1 MARLMIHRNLLQEL
15 GSLPAATRKKVSEMV
30 DKFHRDSKAPS
41 LHLEPYKEAV
51 DDKVRSV
58 RVDQAYRAIVIAP
71 KQGDTYLLMHVANH
85 DDAYRWCRNKRFE
98 VHQNTGVLQIF
109 DVDEVTAAA
118 NTVAPRYEAAKGY
131 PLQKLS
137 DQELF
142 DAGVPV
148 PLVPAVRAIH
158 SDDALTALQDYLPK
172 DAYQVLF
179 FVAAGMSVDEALS
192 EALGLTDGKEK
203 AAGPGDFRNIE
214 EAGNLDLVFVEGQE
228 ELKQIMAASFDAW
241 RIFLH
246 PYQRK
251 IVEWDVEGAVKI
263 NGAAGTGKTVV
274 LMHRAVFLASRFKD
288 PKGRILVTT
297 FTTNLSVTIK
307 GLIQKL
313 VEQKCPEAAGKIEV
327 TNLHALARTICT
339 RGGWRGKVAGGEIM
353 AEIWSDVLA
362 ANPGITAAFDAGFER
377 EEYEE
382 VVDPMG
388 ISSEDDYLTAVRT
401 GRPRLLRA
409 QRKEL
414 WPLFAAVQRELK
426 KRNLLTFDGMIHQAR
441 LALEKGDFPRYE
453 HVLVDEIQ
461 DFGIEALRLIR
472 MLSPIKEGARNPLTV
487 VGDGHQRIY
496 KSNVPMSRAGI
507 EVRGR
512 SRRLKI
518 NYRTTE
524 QIRACA
530 QRMLD
535 GVEVD
540 DLDGGRATTVGDQS
554 VVKGPAPQFCKCSG
568 PEQEAKTITDWVKGL
583 IKDGYA
589 THDICVAPNKANV
602 RSALS
607 SAGIPT
613 LELQPDASD
622 PESSEAG
629 VRLGSLYRIKGL
641 EFKAVGLGLTGDSV
655 SSPAGNELQAK
666 RQRCLRYV
674 ATTRARERLLVC
686 VDEREPNGGDC

>member
-1 MARLMIHRNLLQEL
+1 MIHRNLLQEL
-15 GSLPAATRKKVSEMV
+15 GSLPAQTRKKVSEMV
-30 DKFHRDSKAPS
+30 DKFQRDSKAPA

-71 KQGDTYLLMHVANH
+71 KQGDTYLLMHVDHH
-85 DDAYRWCRNKRFE
+85 DSAYQWCKNKRFE
-98 VHQNTGVLQIF
+98 VHQSTGALQVF
-109 DVDEVTAAA
+109 DVEEVTAVAKE
-118 NTVAPRYEAAKGY
+118 VAPKFEVDTSY
-131 PLQKLS
+131 PLRKLTNE
-137 DQELF
+137 ELF
-142 DAGVPV
+142 HAGVPT
-148 PLVPAVRAIH
+148 PLIPAVKAIQ
-158 SDDALTALQDYLPK
+158 SDDALTALKDYLPK

-179 FVAAGMSVDEALS
+179 FVSCGQSVDQALS

-214 EAGNLDLVFVEGQE
+214 ESSNLDLVFVDGQE
-228 ELKQIMAASFDAW
+228 ELKQIMASSFDEW

-251 IVEWDVEGAVKI
+251 IVQWDVDGAMKI

-274 LMHRAVFLASRFKD
+274 LMHRAVHLASRLTD
-288 PKGRILVTT
+288 PNARVLVTT

-307 GLIQKL
+307 GLIQRL
-313 VEQKCPEAAGKIEV
+313 AEQKCPQAANRIEV

-339 RGGWRGKVAGGEIM
+339 RGGWRGKVAGGSVID
-353 AEIWSDVLA
+353 EIWQEVLTPTLA
-362 ANPGITAAFDAGFER
+362 VKSEFTADFVR

-382 VVDPMG
+382 VIDPMG
-388 ISSEDDYLTAVRT
+388 ITSEDDYLTAVRT
-401 GRPRLLRA
+401 GRPRLSRT
-409 QRKEL
+409 QRKQL
-414 WPLFAAVQRELK
+414 WPQFSSIQRELK
-426 KRNLLTFDGMIHQAR
+426 KRNLLTFDGLIHQAR
-441 LALEKGDFPRYE
+441 LALEKGDFPHYE

-461 DFGIEALRLIR
+461 DFGIEALRLIK
-472 MLSPIKEGARNPLTV
+472 MLSPIKQGTRNPLTV

-496 KSNVPMSRAGI
+496 KSNIPLSRAGI

-524 QIRACA
+524 QIRTCA
-530 QRMLD
+530 QRMLE

-540 DLDGGRATTVGDQS
+540 DLDGDQATTVGDQS
-554 VVKGPAPQFCKCSG
+554 VVKGPEPSIQRCGGAD
-568 PEQEAKTITDWVKGL
+568 EEAKVVTEWVKSL
-583 IKDGYA
+583 LSDGYA
-589 THDICVAPNKANV
+589 SHEICVAPIKPHL

-613 LELQPDASD
+613 LELQPNAGD

-629 VRLGSLYRIKGL
+629 VRMGTLYRIKGL
-641 EFKAVGLGLTGDSV
+641 EFKAVALGLTGEQA
-655 SSPAGNELQAK
+655 PLNTENPLKAK
-666 RQRCLRYV
+666 RHQCLRYV
-674 ATTRARERLLVC
+674 AATRARERLLIC
-686 VDEREPNGGDC
+686 TSTK